1 MQFGILY
8 LMMTDSY
15 LYSEIFSRFGTVQ
28 RARGCFLY
36 TKKGIRL
43 TDLYQE
49 GGRAVLGWGG
59 TAFTRFKN
67 VLNRG
72 ITGSYITEFEVQTQK
87 AVAKLL
93 NSPRTVLFYP
103 SYASALKAAL
113 TVSPNG
119 TVFYK
124 PWNPAESDFSGQDCV
139 IIAPPLPWTQTV
151 YIVAA
156 IPEVAEVAL
165 AAGRTVPPSV
175 RIPAP
180 LNAAVA
186 RALFD
191 LAAELPRR
199 SEKDWFLY
207 DNLISAYWERKG
219 PYLFPKVQEEQ
230 YKSFVL
236 HCLDCALVI
245 SPDYNTPSIVPFGAD
260 RGVFSKLKQKPFD
273 TGSSSR

>member
-36 TKKGIRL
+36 TKKGVRL

-156 IPEVAEVAL
+156 IPEVVEVAL
-165 AAGRTVPPSV
+165 AAGRTVPVSE

-219 PYLFPKVQEEQ
+219 PYLFPKVLEEQ

>member
-8 LMMTDSY
+8 LMMTDLY

-36 TKKGIRL
+36 TKKGVRL

-119 TVFYK
+119 TAFYK
-124 PWNPAESDFSGQDCV
+124 PWNPAESDFSRQDCV

-165 AAGRTVPPSV
+165 AAGRTVPPSL

>member
-8 LMMTDSY
+8 LMMTDLY

-36 TKKGIRL
+36 TKKGVRL

-119 TVFYK
+119 TAFYK

-165 AAGRTVPPSV
+165 AARRTVPPSV

>member
-8 LMMTDSY
+8 LMMTDLY

-36 TKKGIRL
+36 TKKGVRL

-119 TVFYK
+119 TAFYK

-230 YKSFVL
+230 YKLFVL

>member
-15 LYSEIFSRFGTVQ
+15 LYSEIFLLFVTIQ

-36 TKKGIRL
+36 TKKGVRL

-119 TVFYK
+119 TAFYK

-260 RGVFSKLKQKPFD
+260 RGVFSELKQKPFD

>member
-8 LMMTDSY
+8 LMMTDLY

-36 TKKGIRL
+36 TKKGVRL

-119 TVFYK
+119 TAFYK

-273 TGSSSR
+273 TGSSSC

>member
-36 TKKGIRL
+36 TKKGVRL

>member
-119 TVFYK
+119 TAFYK

-156 IPEVAEVAL
+156 IPEVVEVVL
-165 AAGRTVPPSV
+165 AAGRTVPVSE

-219 PYLFPKVQEEQ
+219 PYLFPKVLEEQ